1 MELRHLLYFKTV
13 AEELHFRKAALK
25 LFISQPP
32 LSRQIRELEEELG
45 ARLFERNNKKVSL
58 TPAGIYLRKQVE
70 SIFSQLAETKNV
82 VKQLHDNMSG
92 ELKIGYI
99 SSTYHQQLMDT
110 LKEMRGIFPLL
121 TVKLFEIP
129 TVKQVKALEEGKLDI
144 GIMRAPVNSEKLTV
158 VSLFQDPFLI
168 ALPYDAPELKNNS
181 DWSTYLAQ
189 QPFIFFNRDYAPVY
203 YQKLIEICQRMG
215 FSPEITHE
223 ANNVHSILRMVQH
236 GAGVS
241 ILPSA
246 IKEQFPDLKI
256 RYIDLSHLSISTE
269 VVLAY
274 RAQEKNEAILWFEER
289 YTSIFKPR

>member
-58 TPAGIYLRKQVE
+58 TPAGVYFKKQVDG
-70 SIFSQLAETKNV
+70 IFSQLAETKNV
-82 VKQLHDNMSG
+82 VKQLHENMSG

-99 SSTYHQQLMDT
+99 SSTYHRQLMDT
-110 LKEMRGIFPLL
+110 LKEMRVVFPLL
-121 TVKLFEIP
+121 SVKLFEIP

-144 GIMRAPVNSEKLTV
+144 GIMRAPVNSDQLTV
-158 VSLFQDPFLI
+158 ISLFHDPFVI
-168 ALPYDAPELKNNS
+168 AVPEDAPKLDGISHCGN
-181 DWSTYLAQ
+181 YLAG

-203 YQKLIEICQRMG
+203 HQKLVEICQRMG
-215 FSPEITHE
+215 FTPEITHE
-223 ANNVHSILRMVQH
+223 ANNVHSILRMVEH

-246 IKEQFPDLKI
+246 IKDHFPDLKI
-256 RYIDLSHLSISTE
+256 RYIDLSALAITSE

-274 RAQEKNEAILWFEER
+274 KSQQQNEAIDWFTKR
-289 YTSIFKPR
+289 YANHFQTT

>member
-45 ARLFERNNKKVSL
+45 AQLFERNNKRVSL
-58 TPAGIYLRKQVE
+58 TPAGIYLKKQVDGM
-70 SIFSQLAETKNV
+70 FSQLAETKNV
-82 VKQLHDNMSG
+82 VRQLHNNLSG

-99 SSTYHQQLMDT
+99 SSTYHRQLMDT
-110 LKEMRGIFPLL
+110 LKEMRSVFPLL
-121 TVKLFEIP
+121 AVKLFEIP

-144 GIMRAPVNSEKLTV
+144 GIMRAPINSEKLNV
-158 VSLFQDPFLI
+158 VSLFEDPFVV
-168 ALPYDAPELKNNS
+168 ALPHDAPEMNHFS
-181 DWSTYLAQ
+181 DWNTYLAQ

-203 YQKLIEICQRMG
+203 YQKLVEICQRMG
-215 FSPEITHE
+215 FTPEITHE

-246 IKEQFPDLKI
+246 IKEHFPELKI
-256 RYIDLSHLSISTE
+256 RYIDLSHLAITTE

-274 RAQEKNEAILWFEER
+274 RSQQKNEAILWFEER
-289 YTSIFKPR
+289 YTSFFKQR